1 VQILTSLEH
10 RQVFARSWPWTAISG
25 IADLIVAG
33 IITAGWPR
41 TVAWARGLLIGI
53 NLFMW
58 GLALVMTAIACRTV
72 NNPSQK
78 ATQAHVTT

>member
-1 VQILTSLEH
+1 
-10 RQVFARSWPWTAISG
+10 
-25 IADLIVAG
+25 
-33 IITAGWPR
+33 
-41 TVAWARGLLIGI
+41 VAWARGLLIGI

-58 GLALVMTAIACRTV
+58 GLALVMTAIAGRTV